1 VTQEEEEEDQELC
14 ENQILLNDDHP
25 TDQIINKSTNGTK
38 WKLIGSGYTS
48 FFKETTPED
57 QCLITSCKL
66 KS

>member
-1 VTQEEEEEDQELC
+1 MTQEEEEEDQELC

-48 FFKETTPED
+48 FFKE
-57 QCLITSCKL
+57 ITH
-66 KS
+66 